1 MANMDYFGIFA
12 PVTKM
17 TSFRI
22 LLALTAMNNWKI
34 TQLYVI
40 NVFLHGILDEE
51 VYMSCL
57 PGFNIYEDIL
67 RKFSH
72 QKLVCK
78 LLKSLYGLKQTPRQ
92 WFMALLTAL
101 LSFGFLQTLD
111 DPSPVVYS
119 SNGSIVLLLIYVN
132 YMLLTDN
139 NFDLMYMLQSF

>member
-1 MANMDYFGIFA
+1 MPNGQIDYYKACLVAKRFTQMANMDYFGIFA

-72 QKLVCK
+72 
-78 LLKSLYGLKQTPRQ
+78 
-92 WFMALLTAL
+92 
-101 LSFGFLQTLD
+101 
-111 DPSPVVYS
+111 
-119 SNGSIVLLLIYVN
+119 
-132 YMLLTDN
+132 
-139 NFDLMYMLQSF
+139 